1 MMSLW
6 SFALWGHILEE
17 VEVRLWR
24 GWDLLEEF
32 ESRDGESLVDDEFG
46 S

>member
-6 SFALWGHILEE
+6 SFALWGHNLEE
-17 VEVRLWR
+17 VEVRLWK

-32 ESRDGESLVDDEFG
+32 ENRDAESLVDDEFG
-46 S
+46 

>member
-6 SFALWGHILEE
+6 SFALWGHNLEE
-17 VEVRLWR
+17 VVARLWR

-32 ESRDGESLVDDEFG
+32 ENTDGVSLVDDEFG